1 MEIFFDIFLI
11 NLQIQKKEFSFYI
24 YSYAG
29 FVLHKK
35 KSLKE
40 SIKFIFNPK
49 VFFSKSATSDYK
61 VFFINQVIMLLISPH
76 LLTQI
81 TIDLL

>member
-1 MEIFFDIFLI
+1 MEIFFDIKFRILMILLI
-11 NLQIQKKEFSFYI
+11 LRLI
-24 YSYAG
+24 
-29 FVLHKK
+29 LHKK

-61 VFFINQVIMLLISPH
+61 VFFINQVIMIYNTNNKHYIFSSLVF
-76 LLTQI
+76 
-81 TIDLL
+81 